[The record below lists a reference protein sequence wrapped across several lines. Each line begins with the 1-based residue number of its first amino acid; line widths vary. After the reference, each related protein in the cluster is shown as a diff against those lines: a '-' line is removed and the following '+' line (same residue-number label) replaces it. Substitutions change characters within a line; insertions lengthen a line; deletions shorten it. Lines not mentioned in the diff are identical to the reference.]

1 MFFTFFDRFMFSKQK
16 YGNDYLLHLCKKIL
30 NYKKVKVKKVL
41 NKNL

>member
-16 YGNDYLLHLCKKIL
+16 YGNDYLCKKIL